1 MENMRTTMPKQSE
14 DLDLLKGSHKDKKEL
29 FKLDVGALTHQ

>member
-1 MENMRTTMPKQSE
+1 MRTTMLKQSE
-14 DLDLLKGSHKDKKEL
+14 DLDLLKGSHKDKTL